1 MGEWIFCIVTMT
13 HNNNIII
20 RPVCEWSLLNPQ
32 KKNEQWMLW
41 VEVIINSC
49 CGRGSEYDS
58 KIYDGYIGKSNKN
71 KNGRVGGSQAVI
83 HSFCGELGG

>member
-1 MGEWIFCIVTMT
+1 
-13 HNNNIII
+13 
-20 RPVCEWSLLNPQ
+20 
-32 KKNEQWMLW
+32 MLW

-58 KIYDGYIGKSNKN
+58 KMYDGYIGKSNKN

-83 HSFCGELGG
+83 HSFCGELGGWSMRLLFVVTAKLIVFTKLPQ

>member
-1 MGEWIFCIVTMT
+1 
-13 HNNNIII
+13 
-20 RPVCEWSLLNPQ
+20 
-32 KKNEQWMLW
+32 MLW

-58 KIYDGYIGKSNKN
+58 KIYDGYIGKRNKN